1 MSNRDASALVP
12 GIRQQS
18 QFSCME
24 ASISAALQA
33 LEKPY
38 TEEDVHRILGAE
50 PLRGASWEQALSCCQ
65 YFGLRGTLVVP
76 STIAQ
81 LKAWTDAG
89 IPVII
94 AWTPRDRPWAHASVV
109 YNVDDTHVHVMDP
122 NLPDPNQTS
131 IVLTHEEFYSKW
143 FEKFSDTVIVRRPA
157 MAVEREVTV
166 DGRQVMAGKKELRS
180 MKDRGMSRHLKH
192 GPVRPVDRGD
202 TQSAMSKA
210 QWEIRKEEGRAGLP
224 GAGMGAGAHKD
235 KSMYNR
241 GEGKGVDREA
251 TDEAGD
257 NDKSA
262 VLFQGL
268 MQKFLKDK
276 KSPKEAPTH
285 GKKTP
290 DPFYDVLPS
299 WEKVRRPKT
308 SQQPLMTR
316 RDYGVTAMLLNT
328 KDFECAL
335 RGKTAVN
342 LPADVERYVKEV
354 AEGNPDYTDEQVWA
368 TAWSIFCRA
377 NPDSEHCHQ
386 ESYLKAAALN
396 KTAGYSHYWEVK
408 TEIDPAVWAKIVAAA
423 KKIVAA
429 AEAQGIAVRG
439 PMGTGKPEFTDEDI
453 ALNGD
458 KSTRNDYESFVL
470 IRKPDGFSF
479 VKTDKKPYDAVVVSI
494 LAVVKKLVKDLSV
507 RSDGGPGAIRKV
519 LAKFP
524 RGESMTVDEVAKVV
538 GPEFKEMNE
547 DPPESVVKVM
557 EGMQGKTAG
566 DDNSEGLQKAI
577 KATKKM
583 LTDLL
588 DMKLP
593 KNIEDPLRKAI
604 ETNLKSYE
612 SQMKASKTAH
622 RPSLLAMD
630 AFAEMLRDGKFEE
643 GVPADPTK
651 NMSPRDAAEWKR
663 QTEEHED
670 EFKIADLESVLHRD
684 DENNAIVEQFFNRT
698 AAPKLVWKVNRVM
711 GAQYAE
717 TPVGTYW
724 IHPEGRHYEV
734 KLDQSPVGYANQD
747 QYAEDPSAEAK
758 KMVGAHYAKA
768 LRGKTAAV
776 TAGGKY
782 GFTKGT
788 ESACG
793 VGVNKLQK
801 SASRIAKALYAKDE
815 GSPAF
820 LAKHAARAGSKTA
833 SMLLKAMESIGP
845 MAALAKNGKTAG
857 KSGTGL
863 YGFSENSAKLGL
875 DACTALHHEAGMIA
889 GDLFA
894 RKGSDPMKVAGYL
907 AVNAKKG
914 KCAYSAML
922 GECSPDVA
930 VEVTGSVKKKAAG
943 GFDTNYIGGGS
954 YSISAPK
961 AWLEK
966 LIAAFPKSF
975 PRPRMMPNPN
985 GPNDSLFT
993 KNEKVVRAAEKWF
1006 SENGLQ
1012 MTKKASDFLASVDD
1026 DEIDGNEEVLDLISK
1041 CGR

>member
-1 MSNRDASALVP
+1 MRTPKTAKADVAFIRQETQFSCCAASLASALKAH
-12 GIRQQS
+12 GKD
-18 QFSCME
+18 MTE
-24 ASISAALQA
+24 AGVN
-33 LEKPY
+33 K
-38 TEEDVHRILGAE
+38 VLGAS
-50 PLRGASWEQALSCCQ
+50 PMGGATWEAMLATVQ

-76 STIAQ
+76 STLAQ

-89 IPVII
+89 IPVVI
-94 AWTPRDRPWAHASVV
+94 AWNPEGRPWSHASTVFH
-109 YNVDDTHVHVMDP
+109 VDDDHTVHIMDP
-122 NLPDPNQTS
+122 NIPDPSET
-131 IVLTHEEFYSKW
+131 VRVVPKAEFYKKW
-143 FEKFSDTVIVRRPA
+143 YEAIGDKLIVRRPA

-180 MKDRGMSRHLKH
+180 QKDRGMSRHLKH
-192 GPVRPVDRGD
+192 GPVRPVDKSD
-202 TQSAMSKA
+202 AQSAMSKA
-210 QWEIRKEEGRAGLP
+210 QWELRKEEGRAGLP

-241 GEGKGVDREA
+241 GEGKSVDREA

-328 KDFECAL
+328 KDFERAL

-354 AEGNPDYTDEQVWA
+354 KEGNPDYTDEQVWA

-458 KSTRNDYESFVL
+458 AATRNDYESFVL

-479 VKTDKKPYDAVVVSI
+479 VKTDEKPYDAVVVSI
-494 LAVVKKLVKDLSV
+494 LAVATKLVKGLSV
-507 RSDGGPGAIRKV
+507 RSDGGSGAIRNV

-538 GPEFKEMNE
+538 GPEFREMNE
-547 DPPESVVKVM
+547 DPPESVKKVQEEM
-557 EGMQGKTAG
+557 
-566 DDNSEGLQKAI
+566 
-577 KATKKM
+577 KK
-583 LTDLL
+583 
-588 DMKLP
+588 K
-593 KNIEDPLRKAI
+593 
-604 ETNLKSYE
+604 
-612 SQMKASKTAH
+612 AH
-622 RPSLLAMD
+622 RSPLLAMD
-630 AFAEMLRDGKFEE
+630 AFAEMLKYSKFEK
-643 GVPADPTK
+643 GKPADPTE
-651 NMSPRDAAEWKR
+651 NMTEEDAAEWES
-663 QTEEHED
+663 QTEEHKD
-670 EFKIADLESVLHRD
+670 EFMAAGAPPGRGD
-684 DENNAIVEQFFNRT
+684 DENNAIVEQFFHKS
-698 AAPKLVWKVNRVM
+698 AA
-711 GAQYAE
+711 
-717 TPVGTYW
+717 TPA
-724 IHPEGRHYEV
+724 
-734 KLDQSPVGYANQD
+734 S
-747 QYAEDPSAEAK
+747 
-758 KMVGAHYAKA
+758 
-768 LRGKTAAV
+768 
-776 TAGGKY
+776 GKY

-801 SASRIAKALYAKDE
+801 SASRIATALYAKDE
-815 GSPAF
+815 SSPAF
-820 LAKHAARAGSKTA
+820 LAKHATKGGSKTA
-833 SMLLKAMESIGP
+833 TMLLKAMESIGP
-845 MAALAKNGKTAG
+845 MAALVKNGKTAG

-863 YGFSENSAKLGL
+863 YGFSEKSAKLGL

-894 RKGSDPMKVAGYL
+894 RKGADPMKVAGYL

-922 GECSPDVA
+922 SEVSPDIDAA
-930 VEVTGSVKKKAAG
+930 VIAKFAASKKKPVKPDTDIEIEEDDGIWAVIG
-943 GFDTNYIGGGS
+943 KPSGFVYSTHGS
-954 YSISAPK
+954 LAQ
-961 AWLEK
+961 
-966 LIAAFPKSF
+966 
-975 PRPRMMPNPN
+975 
-985 GPNDSLFT
+985 
-993 KNEKVVRAAEKWF
+993 AEKSQ
-1006 SENGLQ
+1006 SEWLDSIPAQ
-1012 MTKKASDFLASVDD
+1012 KMKKKKASDFLASVDD
-1026 DEIDGNEEVLDLISK
+1026 DEIDSNEEVFDIISK
-1041 CGR
+1041 C

>member
-1 MSNRDASALVP
+1 MRTPKTAKADVSFIRQETQFSCCAASLASALKAHGKDVT
-12 GIRQQS
+12 
-18 QFSCME
+18 E
-24 ASISAALQA
+24 A
-33 LEKPY
+33 
-38 TEEDVHRILGAE
+38 DVNKVLGAS
-50 PLRGASWEQALSCCQ
+50 PMSGARWEEILSTVQ

-81 LKAWTDAG
+81 LKSWTDAG
-89 IPVII
+89 IPVVI

-143 FEKFSDTVIVRRPA
+143 SEKFSDKLIVRRPA

-180 MKDRGMSRHLKH
+180 MKDRAMSRHLKH
-192 GPVRPVDRGD
+192 GPMRPVDKSD

-210 QWEIRKEEGRAGLP
+210 QWELRKEEGRAGLP

-241 GEGKGVDREA
+241 GEGKSVDREA

-408 TEIDPAVWAKIVAAA
+408 TEIDPAVWDKIVAAA

-470 IRKPDGFSF
+470 TRKPDGFSF
-479 VKTDKKPYDAVVVSI
+479 VKTYEKPYDAVVVSI
-494 LAVVKKLVKDLSV
+494 LDVAKKLVKGLSV
-507 RSDGGPGAIRKV
+507 RSDGGSGAIRKV
-519 LAKFP
+519 HAKFP
-524 RGESMTVDEVAKVV
+524 RGESMTVDEVADVV
-538 GPEFKEMNE
+538 GDEFREMNE
-547 DPPESVVKVM
+547 NPPESVKKVM
-557 EGMQGKTAG
+557 KGMQGKTA
-566 DDNSEGLQKAI
+566 
-577 KATKKM
+577 
-583 LTDLL
+583 
-588 DMKLP
+588 
-593 KNIEDPLRKAI
+593 
-604 ETNLKSYE
+604 
-612 SQMKASKTAH
+612 H
-622 RPSLLAMD
+622 RSPLLAMD
-630 AFAEMLRDGKFEE
+630 AFAEMLRDGMYKKD
-643 GVPADPTK
+643 VPADPTE
-651 NMSPRDAAEWKR
+651 NMTEEDAAEWER
-663 QTEEHED
+663 QTED
-670 EFKIADLESVLHRD
+670 NKDNFKSADLESVLHRD
-684 DENNAIVEQFFNRT
+684 DENNAIVEQFFHKS
-698 AAPKLVWKVNRVM
+698 AA
-711 GAQYAE
+711 
-717 TPVGTYW
+717 TPA
-724 IHPEGRHYEV
+724 
-734 KLDQSPVGYANQD
+734 S
-747 QYAEDPSAEAK
+747 
-758 KMVGAHYAKA
+758 
-768 LRGKTAAV
+768 
-776 TAGGKY
+776 GKY

-801 SASRIAKALYAKDE
+801 SASRIATALYAKDE

-833 SMLLKAMESIGP
+833 SMILKAMESIGP
-845 MAALAKNGKTAG
+845 MAALMKHGKTAG

-863 YGFSENSAKLGL
+863 YGFSEKTAKLGL

-894 RKGSDPMKVAGYL
+894 RKGADPVKVAGYL
-907 AVNAKKG
+907 AANAKKG

-922 GECSPDVA
+922 GECSPDIDAAVIAKVA
-930 VEVTGSVKKKAAG
+930 ASKKKPVKPDTDIEIEEDDGIWAVIG
-943 GFDTNYIGGGS
+943 KPSGFVYSTHGS
-954 YSISAPK
+954 LAQ
-961 AWLEK
+961 
-966 LIAAFPKSF
+966 
-975 PRPRMMPNPN
+975 
-985 GPNDSLFT
+985 
-993 KNEKVVRAAEKWF
+993 AEKSQ
-1006 SENGLQ
+1006 SEWLDSIPAQ
-1012 MTKKASDFLASVDD
+1012 KMKKKKASDFLASVDD
-1026 DEIDGNEEVLDLISK
+1026 AEIDGNEEVFDIISK
-1041 CGR
+1041 C

>member
-1 MSNRDASALVP
+1 MPAKIAKADVALIRQETQFSCCAASIASALKAH
-12 GIRQQS
+12 GKD
-18 QFSCME
+18 MTE
-24 ASISAALQA
+24 AGVN
-33 LEKPY
+33 K
-38 TEEDVHRILGAE
+38 VLGAS
-50 PLRGASWEQALSCCQ
+50 PMGGATWEAMLATVQ

-89 IPVII
+89 IPVVI
-94 AWTPRDRPWAHASVV
+94 AWNPEGRPWSHASTVFH
-109 YNVDDTHVHVMDP
+109 VDDDHTVHIMDP
-122 NLPDPNQTS
+122 NIPDPSET
-131 IVLTHEEFYSKW
+131 VRVVPKAEFYKKW
-143 FEKFSDTVIVRRPA
+143 YEAIGDKLIVRRPA

-180 MKDRGMSRHLKH
+180 QKDRAMSRFLQH
-192 GPVRPVDRGD
+192 GPVRPVDKSD

-210 QWEIRKEEGRAGLP
+210 QWELRKEEGRAGLP
-224 GAGMGAGAHKD
+224 GAGMGAGYHKD
-235 KSMYNR
+235 KSRYDR
-241 GEGKGVDREA
+241 GHGKSVEREA
-251 TDEAGD
+251 GSLT
-257 NDKSA
+257 
-262 VLFQGL
+262 
-268 MQKFLKDK
+268 
-276 KSPKEAPTH
+276 
-285 GKKTP
+285 
-290 DPFYDVLPS
+290 
-299 WEKVRRPKT
+299 
-308 SQQPLMTR
+308 QPLMTR
-316 RDYGVTAMLLNT
+316 RDYGAVTARDYASILKL
-328 KDFECAL
+328 
-335 RGKTAVN
+335 AVN
-342 LPADVERYVKEV
+342 LPADVERYVE
-354 AEGNPDYTDEQVWA
+354 EGTDAGMPEDKAWA
-368 TAWSIFCRA
+368 VAWSRYCKYK
-377 NPDSEHCHQ
+377 NPESEHCQ
-386 ESYLKAAALN
+386 MNKSEYFPGRTAAGPYEIMYRIPGKGGFKAKAFKDNEAAVKWLEKFREKEGDDVDVRWPA
-396 KTAGYSHYWEVK
+396 KTA
-408 TEIDPAVWAKIVAAA
+408 
-423 KKIVAA
+423 
-429 AEAQGIAVRG
+429 
-439 PMGTGKPEFTDEDI
+439 
-453 ALNGD
+453 
-458 KSTRNDYESFVL
+458 
-470 IRKPDGFSF
+470 
-479 VKTDKKPYDAVVVSI
+479 
-494 LAVVKKLVKDLSV
+494 
-507 RSDGGPGAIRKV
+507 
-519 LAKFP
+519 KFK
-524 RGESMTVDEVAKVV
+524 RDVSMTLDEVADVV

-547 DPPESVVKVM
+547 DPPPEVVEVM
-557 EGMQGKTAG
+557 KGMQGKTA
-566 DDNSEGLQKAI
+566 
-577 KATKKM
+577 
-583 LTDLL
+583 
-588 DMKLP
+588 
-593 KNIEDPLRKAI
+593 
-604 ETNLKSYE
+604 
-612 SQMKASKTAH
+612 H
-622 RPSLLAMD
+622 RSPLLAMD
-630 AFAEMLRDGKFEE
+630 AFAEMLRDGMYKKD
-643 GVPADPTK
+643 VPADPTE
-651 NMSPRDAAEWKR
+651 NMSPEDAAEWER
-663 QTEEHED
+663 QTEEHKD
-670 EFKIADLESVLHRD
+670 EFKTADLESVLHRD

-698 AAPKLVWKVNRVM
+698 AAPKLAWKVNRVM

-734 KLDQSPVGYANQD
+734 KLDHSPVGYANQD

-768 LRGKTAAV
+768 LRGKTAKLMARQEKILKDYIASAGSRAAMDYDSLPQSVRSALEKVKDQETLWSDAERFLGDNRKLAAV

-815 GSPAF
+815 SSPSF

-863 YGFSENSAKLGL
+863 YGFSEKTAKLGL

-894 RKGSDPMKVAGYL
+894 RKGADPVKVSGYL
-907 AVNAKKG
+907 AANAKKG

-930 VEVTGSVKKKAAG
+930 VEVTGTVKPSKKAAG

-1012 MTKKASDFLASVDD
+1012 MTKKASDFLASDDTAED
-1026 DEIDGNEEVLDLISK
+1026 DEVADIISK
-1041 CGR
+1041 C

>member
-1 MSNRDASALVP
+1 MRTPKTAKADVSFIRQETQFSCCAASIASALKAH
-12 GIRQQS
+12 GKD
-18 QFSCME
+18 MTE
-24 ASISAALQA
+24 A
-33 LEKPY
+33 
-38 TEEDVHRILGAE
+38 DVNKVLGAS
-50 PLRGASWEQALSCCQ
+50 PMGGATWEAMLATVQ

-76 STIAQ
+76 STLAQ

-89 IPVII
+89 IPVVI
-94 AWTPRDRPWAHASVV
+94 AWNPEGRPWSHASTVFD
-109 YNVDDTHVHVMDP
+109 VDDDHNVSVMDP
-122 NLPDPNQTS
+122 NIPDPSET
-131 IVLTHEEFYSKW
+131 VRVVPKAEFYKKW
-143 FEKFSDTVIVRRPA
+143 YEAIGDKLIVRRPA

-235 KSMYNR
+235 KSRYDR
-241 GEGKGVDREA
+241 GHGKSVEREA

-328 KDFECAL
+328 KDFERAL

-354 AEGNPDYTDEQVWA
+354 KEGNPDYTDEQVWA

-458 KSTRNDYESFVL
+458 AATRNDYEGFVL

-479 VKTDKKPYDAVVVSI
+479 VKTDEKPYDAVVVSI
-494 LAVVKKLVKDLSV
+494 LAVAKKLVKGLSV

-557 EGMQGKTAG
+557 EGMQGKTAKLNIDADDILRRALLARIITPDEAFSREFQRAAESAAEYINSVWPEGEGFGSSDWTSVLSNFLSNAGVEVKYVGGKLTRKASIPGKTAG

-622 RPSLLAMD
+622 RPTLFAMD

-643 GVPADPTK
+643 GVPADPTE
-651 NMSPRDAAEWKR
+651 NMTEEDAAEWGR
-663 QTEEHED
+663 QTEEHKD
-670 EFKIADLESVLHRD
+670 EFKTADLESVLHRD
-684 DENNAIVEQFFNRT
+684 DENNAIVEQFFHKSAKLMARQEKILKDYIASEGSRAAMDYDSLPQSVRSALEKVKDQDTLWSDAERFLGDNR
-698 AAPKLVWKVNRVM
+698 KL
-711 GAQYAE
+711 
-717 TPVGTYW
+717 
-724 IHPEGRHYEV
+724 
-734 KLDQSPVGYANQD
+734 
-747 QYAEDPSAEAK
+747 
-758 KMVGAHYAKA
+758 
-768 LRGKTAAV
+768 AAV

-815 GSPAF
+815 SSPAF
-820 LAKHAARAGSKTA
+820 LAKHATKGGSKTA
-833 SMLLKAMESIGP
+833 TMLLKAMESIGP
-845 MAALAKNGKTAG
+845 MAALVKHGKTAG

-863 YGFSENSAKLGL
+863 YGFSEKSAKLGL

-894 RKGSDPMKVAGYL
+894 RKGADPMKVAGYL

-922 GECSPDVA
+922 SEVSPDVA
-930 VEVTGSVKKKAAG
+930 VEV
-943 GFDTNYIGGGS
+943 
-954 YSISAPK
+954 
-961 AWLEK
+961 
-966 LIAAFPKSF
+966 IA
-975 PRPRMMPNPN
+975 
-985 GPNDSLFT
+985 
-993 KNEKVVRAAEKWF
+993 
-1006 SENGLQ
+1006 
-1012 MTKKASDFLASVDD
+1012 KKASDFLASVDD
-1026 DEIDGNEEVLDLISK
+1026 DEIDGNEEVFDIISK
-1041 CGR
+1041 CG

>member
-1 MSNRDASALVP
+1 MPAKIAKADVALIRQETQFSCCAASIASALKAH
-12 GIRQQS
+12 GKD
-18 QFSCME
+18 MTE
-24 ASISAALQA
+24 AGVN
-33 LEKPY
+33 K
-38 TEEDVHRILGAE
+38 VLGAS
-50 PLRGASWEQALSCCQ
+50 PMGGATWEAMLATVQ

-89 IPVII
+89 IPVVIG
-94 AWTPRDRPWAHASVV
+94 WNPEGRPWSHASTVFH
-109 YNVDDTHVHVMDP
+109 VDDDHTVHIMDP
-122 NLPDPNQTS
+122 NIPDPSET
-131 IVLTHEEFYSKW
+131 VRVVPKAEFYKKW
-143 FEKFSDTVIVRRPA
+143 YETIGDKLIVRRPA

-180 MKDRGMSRHLKH
+180 QKDRAMSRFLQH
-192 GPVRPVDRGD
+192 GPVRPVDKSD

-210 QWEIRKEEGRAGLP
+210 QWELRKEEGRAGLP
-224 GAGMGAGAHKD
+224 GAGMGAGYHKD
-235 KSMYNR
+235 KSRYDR
-241 GEGKGVDREA
+241 GHGKSVEREA
-251 TDEAGD
+251 GSLT
-257 NDKSA
+257 
-262 VLFQGL
+262 
-268 MQKFLKDK
+268 
-276 KSPKEAPTH
+276 
-285 GKKTP
+285 
-290 DPFYDVLPS
+290 
-299 WEKVRRPKT
+299 
-308 SQQPLMTR
+308 QPLMTR
-316 RDYGVTAMLLNT
+316 RDYGAVTARDYASILKL
-328 KDFECAL
+328 
-335 RGKTAVN
+335 AVN
-342 LPADVERYVKEV
+342 LPADVERYVE
-354 AEGNPDYTDEQVWA
+354 EGTDAGMPEDKAWA
-368 TAWSIFCRA
+368 VAWSRYCKYK
-377 NPDSEHCHQ
+377 NPESEHCQ
-386 ESYLKAAALN
+386 MN
-396 KTAGYSHYWEVK
+396 KSEYFPG
-408 TEIDPAVWAKIVAAA
+408 
-423 KKIVAA
+423 
-429 AEAQGIAVRG
+429 
-439 PMGTGKPEFTDEDI
+439 
-453 ALNGD
+453 
-458 KSTRNDYESFVL
+458 
-470 IRKPDGFSF
+470 RK
-479 VKTDKKPYDAVVVSI
+479 
-494 LAVVKKLVKDLSV
+494 
-507 RSDGGPGAIRKV
+507 
-519 LAKFP
+519 AKFE
-524 RGESMTVDEVAKVV
+524 RGVSMTVDEVAEVV
-538 GPEFKEMNE
+538 GDEFREMNE
-547 DPPESVVKVM
+547 DPPESVKKVM
-557 EGMQGKTAG
+557 EGMQGKTA
-566 DDNSEGLQKAI
+566 
-577 KATKKM
+577 
-583 LTDLL
+583 
-588 DMKLP
+588 
-593 KNIEDPLRKAI
+593 
-604 ETNLKSYE
+604 
-612 SQMKASKTAH
+612 H
-622 RPSLLAMD
+622 RSPLLAMD

-643 GVPADPTK
+643 GVPADPTE
-651 NMSPRDAAEWKR
+651 NMSPEDAAEWER
-663 QTEEHED
+663 QTEEHKD
-670 EFKIADLESVLHRD
+670 KFKTADLESVLHRD

-734 KLDQSPVGYANQD
+734 KLDHSPVGYANQD

-863 YGFSENSAKLGL
+863 YGFSEKTAKLGL

-894 RKGSDPMKVAGYL
+894 RKGADPVKVSGYL
-907 AVNAKKG
+907 AANAKKG

-930 VEVTGSVKKKAAG
+930 VEVTGTVKPSKKAAG
-943 GFDTNYIGGGS
+943 GFDTNYIGGSS

-1012 MTKKASDFLASVDD
+1012 MTKKASDFLASDDTAED
-1026 DEIDGNEEVLDLISK
+1026 DEVADIISK
-1041 CGR
+1041 C

>member
-1 MSNRDASALVP
+1 MRTPKTAKADVSFIRQETQFTCCAASLASALKAHGKDVT
-12 GIRQQS
+12 
-18 QFSCME
+18 E
-24 ASISAALQA
+24 A
-33 LEKPY
+33 
-38 TEEDVHRILGAE
+38 DVNKVLGAS
-50 PLRGASWEQALSCCQ
+50 PMAGARWEEILSCCQ
-65 YFGLRGTLVVP
+65 YFGMRGTLVVP

-122 NLPDPNQTS
+122 NLPDPNHTS

-143 FEKFSDTVIVRRPA
+143 FEKFSDTVFVRRPA
-157 MAVEREVTV
+157 MAIEREVTV

-180 MKDRGMSRHLKH
+180 QKDRGMSRHLK
-192 GPVRPVDRGD
+192 
-202 TQSAMSKA
+202 
-210 QWEIRKEEGRAGLP
+210 
-224 GAGMGAGAHKD
+224 
-235 KSMYNR
+235 
-241 GEGKGVDREA
+241 
-251 TDEAGD
+251 
-257 NDKSA
+257 
-262 VLFQGL
+262 QG
-268 MQKFLKDK
+268 
-276 KSPKEAPTH
+276 
-285 GKKTP
+285 P
-290 DPFYDVLPS
+290 DPFYDVPPS

-328 KDFECAL
+328 KDFERAL

-354 AEGNPDYTDEQVWA
+354 KEGNPDYTDEQVWA

-408 TEIDPAVWAKIVAAA
+408 TEIDPAVWDKIVAAA

-458 KSTRNDYESFVL
+458 AATRNDYESFVL

-479 VKTDKKPYDAVVVSI
+479 VKTDEKPYDAVVVSI

-524 RGESMTVDEVAKVV
+524 RGESMTVDEVAEVV

-547 DPPESVVKVM
+547 NPPESVKKVQEEM
-557 EGMQGKTAG
+557 
-566 DDNSEGLQKAI
+566 
-577 KATKKM
+577 KK
-583 LTDLL
+583 
-588 DMKLP
+588 K
-593 KNIEDPLRKAI
+593 
-604 ETNLKSYE
+604 
-612 SQMKASKTAH
+612 AH

-630 AFAEMLRDGKFEE
+630 AFAEMLKDSKFEK
-643 GVPADPTK
+643 GKPADPTE
-651 NMSPRDAAEWKR
+651 NMTEEDAAEWGR
-663 QTEEHED
+663 QTEEHKD
-670 EFKIADLESVLHRD
+670 NFKSADLESVLHRD
-684 DENNAIVEQFFNRT
+684 DENNAIVEQFFHKSAKLMARQEKILKDYIASAGSRAVMDYDSLPQSVRSALEKVKDQEFLWSDAERFLGDNR
-698 AAPKLVWKVNRVM
+698 KL
-711 GAQYAE
+711 
-717 TPVGTYW
+717 
-724 IHPEGRHYEV
+724 
-734 KLDQSPVGYANQD
+734 
-747 QYAEDPSAEAK
+747 
-758 KMVGAHYAKA
+758 
-768 LRGKTAAV
+768 AAV
-776 TAGGKY
+776 TAGGKW

-815 GSPAF
+815 SSPSF
-820 LAKHAARAGSKTA
+820 LAKHATKGGSKTA

-845 MAALAKNGKTAG
+845 MAALVKNGKTAGDDFYTKALANGWEELRGDAYAKASRITGADVDFAKKYGRKTVFARYHGTVTLYVVRDDGTVAQDWFMTLPNDGAIKEFVRVSLQEPLEKTAG

-863 YGFSENSAKLGL
+863 YGFSEKTAKLGL
-875 DACTALHHEAGMIA
+875 DACTALHHEAGVIA

-894 RKGSDPMKVAGYL
+894 RKGADPMKVAGYL
-907 AVNAKKG
+907 AANAKKG
-914 KCAYSAML
+914 KCTYSAML
-922 GECSPDVA
+922 SEVSPDIDAA
-930 VEVTGSVKKKAAG
+930 VIAKFAASKKKPVKPDTDFEIEEDDG
-943 GFDTNYIGGGS
+943 MWLVIGKPSGFGYSAHGS
-954 YSISAPK
+954 LAQ
-961 AWLEK
+961 
-966 LIAAFPKSF
+966 
-975 PRPRMMPNPN
+975 
-985 GPNDSLFT
+985 
-993 KNEKVVRAAEKWF
+993 AEKSQ
-1006 SENGLQ
+1006 SEWLDAIPAQ
-1012 MTKKASDFLASVDD
+1012 KMKKKKKKASDFLASVDD
-1026 DEIDGNEEVLDLISK
+1026 DEIDGNEEVFDIISK
-1041 CGR
+1041 CG

>member
-65 YFGLRGTLVVP
+65 YFGMRGTLVVP

-81 LKAWTDAG
+81 LKSWTDAG
-89 IPVII
+89 IPVVI

-143 FEKFSDTVIVRRPA
+143 SEKFSDNLIVRRPA
-157 MAVEREVTV
+157 MAIEREVTV

-180 MKDRGMSRHLKH
+180 QKDRGMSRHLKQ
-192 GPVRPVDRGD
+192 GPVRPVDKSD

-210 QWEIRKEEGRAGLP
+210 QWELRKEEGRAGLP

-241 GEGKGVDREA
+241 GEGKSVDREA

-290 DPFYDVLPS
+290 DPFYDVPPS

-328 KDFECAL
+328 KDFESAL

-479 VKTDKKPYDAVVVSI
+479 VKTDEKPYDAVVVSI
-494 LAVVKKLVKDLSV
+494 LAVAKKLVKGLSV
-507 RSDGGPGAIRKV
+507 RSDGGSGAIRKV

-524 RGESMTVDEVAKVV
+524 RGESMTVDEVAEVV
-538 GPEFKEMNE
+538 GDEFREMNE
-547 DPPESVVKVM
+547 NPPESVKKVM
-557 EGMQGKTAG
+557 EGMQG
-566 DDNSEGLQKAI
+566 
-577 KATKKM
+577 
-583 LTDLL
+583 
-588 DMKLP
+588 
-593 KNIEDPLRKAI
+593 
-604 ETNLKSYE
+604 
-612 SQMKASKTAH
+612 KTAH

-630 AFAEMLRDGKFEE
+630 AFAEMLRDGKFEK
-643 GVPADPTK
+643 GKPADPTE
-651 NMSPRDAAEWKR
+651 NMTEEDAAEWER
-663 QTEEHED
+663 QTEEHKD
-670 EFKIADLESVLHRD
+670 EFKAAGAPPGRGD
-684 DENNAIVEQFFNRT
+684 DENNAIVTQFFHRS
-698 AAPKLVWKVNRVM
+698 AATL
-711 GAQYAE
+711 A
-717 TPVGTYW
+717 
-724 IHPEGRHYEV
+724 
-734 KLDQSPVGYANQD
+734 S
-747 QYAEDPSAEAK
+747 
-758 KMVGAHYAKA
+758 
-768 LRGKTAAV
+768 GKW
-776 TAGGKY
+776 
-782 GFTKGT
+782 GFTKST
-788 ESACG
+788 ESACTA
-793 VGVNKLQK
+793 GVNKLQK

-815 GSPAF
+815 SSPAF
-820 LAKHAARAGSKTA
+820 LAKHATKGGSKTA
-833 SMLLKAMESIGP
+833 SMILKAMESIGP
-845 MAALAKNGKTAG
+845 MAALVKNGKTAGDDFYTKALANGWEELRGDAYAKASRITGADVDFAKKYGRKTVFARYHGTVTLYVVRDDGTVAQDWFMTLPNDGAIKEFVRVSLQEPLEKTAG

-863 YGFSENSAKLGL
+863 YGFSEKTAKLGL
-875 DACTALHHEAGMIA
+875 DACTALHHEAGVIA

-894 RKGSDPMKVAGYL
+894 RKGADPMKVAGYL
-907 AVNAKKG
+907 AANAKKG

-922 GECSPDVA
+922 SEVSPDIDAAVIAKVA
-930 VEVTGSVKKKAAG
+930 ASKKKPVKPDTDIEIEEDDGIWAVIG
-943 GFDTNYIGGGS
+943 KPSGFVYSTHGS
-954 YSISAPK
+954 LAQ
-961 AWLEK
+961 
-966 LIAAFPKSF
+966 
-975 PRPRMMPNPN
+975 
-985 GPNDSLFT
+985 
-993 KNEKVVRAAEKWF
+993 AEKSQ
-1006 SENGLQ
+1006 SEWLDSIPAQ
-1012 MTKKASDFLASVDD
+1012 KMKKKKKKASDFLASVDD
-1026 DEIDGNEEVLDLISK
+1026 AEIDGNEEVLDIISK
-1041 CGR
+1041 C